1 MESLEVY
8 LTCDELSCI
17 FNFIDNN
24 EDGVIDNYEFVEFF
38 MPSLP
43 AYEY

>member
-24 EDGVIDNYEFVEFF
+24 EDGVIDNYVFVEFF

-43 AYEY
+43 AYE